1 MKENGVIGS
10 IIDNLAGNSIA
21 NEQAKIIELEKQKI
35 LRLYKHLQ
43 NDSVTQVVR
52 LNSC

>member
-1 MKENGVIGS
+1 MKENVVIGS

-35 LRLYKHLQ
+35 LRLY
-43 NDSVTQVVR
+43 SSTI
-52 LNSC
+52 